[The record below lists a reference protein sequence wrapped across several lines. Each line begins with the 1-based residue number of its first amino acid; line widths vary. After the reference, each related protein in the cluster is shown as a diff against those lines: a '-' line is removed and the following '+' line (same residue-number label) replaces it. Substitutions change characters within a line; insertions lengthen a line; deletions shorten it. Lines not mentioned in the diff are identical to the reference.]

1 MHSHSI
7 DPWQHNHVFLG
18 AGHDRHERRT
28 WIVVAVTAAMMVAE
42 IIGGTLFGSMAVV
55 ADGWHMS
62 THAGALA
69 IAALAYRFA
78 RRHARD
84 PRFSFGTGKMGELAA
99 FSSALLLAVIALLV
113 GYEAAQRLYAPVSI
127 DFVEATWLAVAG
139 LAVNLASAW
148 LLAEGH
154 HHDHHNHAHEHD
166 DDHHHHAHGHHH
178 HDTNLRA
185 AYVHVLADAM
195 TSVLAI
201 VALLAGRFYGWVWLD
216 SVMALVGVAV
226 ILSWSYGLL
235 RSAGAVLLDM
245 QPDRRLPGRIRKAL
259 EVDGDRVSDLH
270 LWRLGPGHFG
280 LIAAV
285 VSDHPAEPAAYKRR
299 LAGLSALSH
308 VTIEVHRCPDHGR
321 EAA

>member
-1 MHSHSI
+1 MHSHSVEH
-7 DPWQHNHVFLG
+7 WQHSHVFLG
-18 AGHDRHERRT
+18 ARHNRHERRT
-28 WIVVAVTAAMMVAE
+28 WAVVALTAAMMVAE

-62 THAGALA
+62 THAVALA

-84 PRFSFGTGKMGELAA
+84 PRFTFGTGKMGELAA
-99 FSSALLLAVIALLV
+99 FSSALLLALIALLV
-113 GYEAAQRLYAPVSI
+113 GYEALQRLYAPISI
-127 DFVEATWLAVAG
+127 DFTQATWLAVGG
-139 LAVNLASAW
+139 LVINLTSAW
-148 LLAEGH
+148 LLAD
-154 HHDHHNHAHEHD
+154 DH
-166 DDHHHHAHGHHH
+166 DHHHHRDDETNEHHAEHGHH

-216 SVMALVGVAV
+216 PVMALVGVCV

-235 RSAGAVLLDM
+235 RSAGTVLLDI

-259 EVDGDRVSDLH
+259 EVEGDRVSDLH

-285 VSDHPAEPAAYKRR
+285 VSDHPAEPAAYKSR
-299 LAGLSALSH
+299 LAGLSVLSH
-308 VTIEVHRCPDHGR
+308 VTIEVHCCPGHAR